1 MREDVE
7 HSGWAY
13 WHMQHQYPGVWVC
26 PWHGE
31 PLKTSAV
38 KSTGVERFLWHLP
51 EETQLS
57 SDWFAAPHASMEAL
71 HALANLTTGLVKFS
85 AADGWLDAL
94 AVQTTLRTRLS
105 EKGWITV
112 GGNARLIDAAA
123 DYLQHC
129 RVLRAAPE
137 LTGLPSNLEEA
148 KAQIGHLIR
157 PFRSGTHPLRLLVA
171 IDWVFDGASDFTRA
185 HIGGAL
191 PDAERHSVVL
201 TDDQPG
207 AIATQDERRTNLIQ
221 LIRAGT
227 SVSAAAAEIGVD
239 VATAQFWA
247 TKDGIAIDHRPKILK
262 ADIRASLVQDLR
274 NGAEKVAAASRH
286 GISVATVTKTLRT
299 EVGLHSAWQT
309 ARAANAQQ
317 SARKAWL
324 DLLASHGGIG
334 MKLMRAMNPAAY
346 AWLYRNDRAW
356 LSEHSSTVGID
367 AKLGRASSV
376 RWDDRDDE
384 LSREVNHVVL
394 RLSQDQAGK
403 ALRLWQIYQALPE
416 LRAKLPALDRLPLT
430 KHALD
435 VALGRR
441 RAQTISED
449 LFD

>member
-1 MREDVE
+1 
-7 HSGWAY
+7 
-13 WHMQHQYPGVWVC
+13 
-26 PWHGE
+26 
-31 PLKTSAV
+31 
-38 KSTGVERFLWHLP
+38 
-51 EETQLS
+51 
-57 SDWFAAPHASMEAL
+57 
-71 HALANLTTGLVKFS
+71 
-85 AADGWLDAL
+85 
-94 AVQTTLRTRLS
+94 
-105 EKGWITV
+105 
-112 GGNARLIDAAA
+112 
-123 DYLQHC
+123 
-129 RVLRAAPE
+129 
-137 LTGLPSNLEEA
+137 
-148 KAQIGHLIR
+148 
-157 PFRSGTHPLRLLVA
+157 
-171 IDWVFDGASDFTRA
+171 
-185 HIGGAL
+185 
-191 PDAERHSVVL
+191 
-201 TDDQPG
+201 
-207 AIATQDERRTNLIQ
+207 
-221 LIRAGT
+221 
-227 SVSAAAAEIGVD
+227 
-239 VATAQFWA
+239 
-247 TKDGIAIDHRPKILK
+247 
-262 ADIRASLVQDLR
+262 
-274 NGAEKVAAASRH
+274 
-286 GISVATVTKTLRT
+286 VTKTLRT

>member
-1 MREDVE
+1 
-7 HSGWAY
+7 
-13 WHMQHQYPGVWVC
+13 
-26 PWHGE
+26 
-31 PLKTSAV
+31 
-38 KSTGVERFLWHLP
+38 
-51 EETQLS
+51 LS
-57 SDWFAAPHASMEAL
+57 QEWFAVPNVSMEAL
-71 HALANLTTGLVKFS
+71 LALANLTKGLIEFK
-85 AADGWLDAL
+85 ADDGWLDVL
-94 AVQTTLRTRLS
+94 AVQRTLRTQLAER
-105 EKGWITV
+105 GWITT
-112 GGNARLIDAAA
+112 GGNVRLIDAAT

-129 RVLRAAPE
+129 VTLRAAPE
-137 LTGLPSNLEEA
+137 LSGLPSSLAEA
-148 KAQIGHLIR
+148 KVQVGHLIR

-171 IDWVFDGASDFTRA
+171 IDWLFDGASDFTRA

-191 PDAERHSVVL
+191 PDAERQNVDL
-201 TDDQPG
+201 TNEQPV
-207 AIATQDERRTNLIQ
+207 AIANQDERRINLIQ
-221 LIRAGT
+221 LVRAGT

-239 VATAQFWA
+239 VATAQVWA
-247 TKDGIAIDHRPKILK
+247 TKDGIAIDHRPKVLK
-262 ADIRASLVQDLR
+262 PDVRAPLLEDLR

-356 LSEHSSTVGID
+356 LTKHPPTKGMA
-367 AKLGRASSV
+367 AKVGRASSV